1 MARRRSASARIP
13 SSPSMPVAS
22 ASSPSSILSS
32 APEVTSSAKNASSS
46 ASFLKRRTSRASRSF
61 ITCKQEKEEED
72 EKLVLKKAS
81 ELEAF
86 DQQNHGVVP
95 QFSDKNHISDKN
107 GFHGAN
113 SVRVTSYEEE
123 ALSNMKAFWLPSA
136 TPEAPVKLDAPS
148 ALAEE
153 IVAPRLL
160 TSCSKQGTIGVMID
174 WLQLMGFPC
183 RRTMIVWLAEWPRP
197 FSRRSPDSRRETR
210 TWRTEGKARTKRPKS
225 LENNFIC
232 PSCKVTLTNALTLMA
247 VSTCGHVFCKKCSD
261 RFLAVDKVCLVC
273 NKECKERHLVVL
285 EKGGTGFAGHGDHL
299 QASDFKHLGSG
310 SGLGLIVVLVPYRGR
325 LQPLHK
331 RTGRVNRKL
340 KHRAPNPLA
349 STSLSVSG
357 EGVSASGHTRPF
369 AVPGLLM
376 ALVGLTVFLFLTVN
390 PVAMGV
396 EKEDD
401 LCKPSEKNGVS
412 DPLLEGGID
421 VKEKPVGFFKA
432 WRIPGV
438 APFAFCLF
446 FSKLVAYTF
455 LYWLPFYLSQTVI
468 DGKHLS
474 DSTSGLLSTLFDV
487 GGVVGGI
494 LAGHISD
501 RLNARALTAATFMY
515 CAIPA
520 LLLYRIFGG
529 VSLFWNV
536 ILMLITGI
544 FVNGPYALITTAVSA
559 DLGTHSSLNGNSR
572 ALATV
577 TAIIDGTGSVGAA
590 IGPLLTGYLS
600 AKSWSAVFIMLMLS
614 AFVAGLLLTRL
625 VVAEVTE
632 KRDRRSLLPNT
643 CPSSPIAEEEV

>member
-1 MARRRSASARIP
+1 MGSLSEPKTEAQSTKPPGIHIFECVRRRGFSFRTYQTIVLVLTFFAYASYHATRKTT
-13 SSPSMPVAS
+13 
-22 ASSPSSILSS
+22 SIVKSVLD
-32 APEVTSSAKNASSS
+32 PETSSLGYSPW
-46 ASFLKRRTSRASRSF
+46 SRSF
-61 ITCKQEKEEED
+61 FLRTVNEEQRKPQLQHGWAPFDGSNGTELLGQID
-72 EKLVLKKAS
+72 LAFLSVYAFGMYFVGHLGDRLDLRILLTVGMIGTALFTILFGVGYWLNIHSFFFYLVVQLLAGLFQS
-81 ELEAF
+81 TGWPTVV
-86 DQQNHGVVP
+86 GVVGNW
-95 QFSDKNHISDKN
+95 FGKSKRGLIMGIWNAH
-107 GFHGAN
+107 
-113 SVRVTSYEEE
+113 TSFGNI
-123 ALSNMKAFWLPSA
+123 AGSLIA
-136 TPEAPVKLDAPS
+136 S
-148 ALAEE
+148 AL
-153 IVAPRLL
+153 
-160 TSCSKQGTIGVMID
+160 
-174 WLQLMGFPC
+174 
-183 RRTMIVWLAEWPRP
+183 
-197 FSRRSPDSRRETR
+197 
-210 TWRTEGKARTKRPKS
+210 
-225 LENNFIC
+225 
-232 PSCKVTLTNALTLMA
+232 
-247 VSTCGHVFCKKCSD
+247 
-261 RFLAVDKVCLVC
+261 
-273 NKECKERHLVVL
+273 
-285 EKGGTGFAGHGDHL
+285 
-299 QASDFKHLGSG
+299 
-310 SGLGLIVVLVPYRGR
+310 
-325 LQPLHK
+325 
-331 RTGRVNRKL
+331 L
-340 KHRAPNPLA
+340 KYGWGW
-349 STSLSVSG
+349 S
-357 EGVSASGHTRPF
+357 F

-376 ALVGLTVFLFLTVN
+376 ALVGLTVFLFLPVN

-401 LCKPSEKNGVS
+401 LCKPSEKNGIS

-468 DGKHLS
+468 DGKRLS

-632 KRDRRSLLPNT
+632 KRDSRSLPPNT